1 VHGGQWEDGL
11 RVEGLPLDYG
21 RVEEY
26 YWYFGFALARSS
38 RCSEAVPVFQA
49 LLSGVPNDEIAVYNA
64 TEGLAICQQSLQSPA
79 PETEDAST
87 ETPQDELTPTP

>member
-1 VHGGQWEDGL
+1 M
-11 RVEGLPLDYG
+11 EGLPLDYG

-26 YWYFGFALARSS
+26 YWYYGFALARSS

-64 TEGLAICQQSLQSPA
+64 TEGLAICQQSLQSPE
-79 PETEDAST
+79 PETEAAST
-87 ETPQDELTPTP
+87 ELPPEELTPTP